1 MIKYGRPAA
10 VAFAILGALIGGDVG
25 AKVPGLGQVAL
36 IVVGRLLGL
45 IIFGLIGFV
54 VDFILELIFR
64 RRRNMWKKIES
75 SNQSSVE
82 LVDLIKEKK
91 SCLSEIRNL
100 LNDIEDGN
108 IASGR
113 DALLEKMSEYL
124 KETANND
131 RLSNDV

>member
-1 MIKYGRPAA
+1 
-10 VAFAILGALIGGDVG
+10 
-25 AKVPGLGQVAL
+25 
-36 IVVGRLLGL
+36 
-45 IIFGLIGFV
+45 
-54 VDFILELIFR
+54 
-64 RRRNMWKKIES
+64 MWKKIES